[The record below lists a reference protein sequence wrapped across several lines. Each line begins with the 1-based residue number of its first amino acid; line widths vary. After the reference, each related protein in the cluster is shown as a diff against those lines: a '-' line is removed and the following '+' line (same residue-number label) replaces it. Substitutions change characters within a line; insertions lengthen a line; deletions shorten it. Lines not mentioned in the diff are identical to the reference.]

1 VICAGLASHAVRTC
15 QAPGSSGSGFSTT
28 GQDASAVRRAD
39 HQNGAVDARARV
51 ADHDPIA
58 VVDPMR
64 PSKRTLERLR
74 ERARLLG
81 EKHTTLAE
89 RCLEEGVIMDEHP
102 NIHFVDGALGRR
114 PAVLGSGLDAWEI
127 VEVAKDNSGSVADTA
142 SYLELDPRLVQTA
155 LRYYGAN
162 RDEID
167 DWIERMHTLNE
178 REEST
183 WHAAHEAI
191 SA

>member
-1 VICAGLASHAVRTC
+1 MPQNER
-15 QAPGSSGSGFSTT
+15 
-28 GQDASAVRRAD
+28 GQLS
-39 HQNGAVDARARV
+39 
-51 ADHDPIA
+51 
-58 VVDPMR
+58 MR
-64 PSKRTLERLR
+64 PSTRTLERLR

-89 RCLEEGVIMDEHP
+89 RYLEEGVIMDEHP

-114 PAVLGSGLDAWEI
+114 PAVLGSGLDVWEI
-127 VEVAKDNSGSVADTA
+127 AAVAKDNGGSVADTA
-142 SYLELDPRLVQTA
+142 SYLELDPRLVETA
-155 LRYYGAN
+155 LRYYGSY

-167 DWIERMHTLNE
+167 DWIERVRTLNE

-183 WHAAHEAI
+183 WRAAQEAT

>member
-1 VICAGLASHAVRTC
+1 M
-15 QAPGSSGSGFSTT
+15 APDRER
-28 GQDASAVRRAD
+28 GQLS
-39 HQNGAVDARARV
+39 
-51 ADHDPIA
+51 
-58 VVDPMR
+58 MR

-89 RCLEEGVIMDEHP
+89 RYLEEGVVMDEHP
-102 NIHFVDGALGRR
+102 GIHFVDGALGRR
-114 PAVLGSGLDAWEI
+114 TAVLGSGLDVWEI
-127 VEVAKDNSGSVADTA
+127 VEVAKDNGGSVADTA
-142 SYLELDPRLVQTA
+142 AYLEIDPRLVESA
-155 LRYYGAN
+155 LRYYGAY

-167 DWIERMHTLNE
+167 DWIERVHALGD

-183 WHAAHEAI
+183 WRAAQEAI